1 MYDMDFFDYMMA
13 ALALAMFLIG
23 IASLVGFFITGMWH
37 CLLLAGMAFGMVG
50 IWYHEDI
57 HPKLSELW
65 QKKNTEK

>member
-1 MYDMDFFDYMMA
+1 MDFFDYMMA

-23 IASLVGFFITGMWH
+23 IASLVFFFITGMWH
-37 CLLLAGMAFGMVG
+37 CLLCTGMAFGMVD

-57 HPKLSELW
+57 HPKVSMLW